1 MATSPKRVETLVG
14 LFLFLGLALLGVLIM
29 QFGRFTD
36 RFRGVYTVTVSF
48 SDASGLIKGSQVRL
62 AGAMVG
68 QVVEEPALT
77 EEGTILVEM
86 CIRDDAPR
94 IDKNALFQIS
104 SLSILGDKAVMISPP
119 ATPEERSGEYIQ
131 DGAFIQ
137 GAEPGGLEAL
147 QTDAERIAS
156 DAAELMS
163 RGKGMLTK
171 IEGGLDDLRAV
182 TGRLTESLDRI
193 NGGVISDEN
202 LAAFS
207 STLKNLE
214 GASSTIRDAS
224 VEIKPLLADAQKAI
238 RSFDQAS
245 AAAGETF
252 VQASSEISKLRP
264 ALQKVP
270 EAVESITEV
279 ADEARGTLQTVQD
292 SDGLLGTLAYD
303 REMKGDAKTFM
314 KNLRHYGLL
323 RYKDSETV
331 DERDPRNRF
340 RGRRR

>member
-1 MATSPKRVETLVG
+1 MANSPKRVETLVG
-14 LFLFLGLALLGVLIM
+14 LFLFLGLALLGILVM

-77 EEGTILVEM
+77 EEGTILVEV
-86 CIRDDAPR
+86 CIREDAPR
-94 IDKNALFQIS
+94 IDKNAVFQIS

-119 ATPEERSGEYIQ
+119 ATPEERAGEFIE
-131 DGAFIQ
+131 DGAFIE
-137 GAEPGGLEAL
+137 GAEPGGLDAL
-147 QTDAERIAS
+147 QTDAGRIAA
-156 DAAELMS
+156 DAAELLS
-163 RGKGMLTK
+163 RGKGTLTK

-182 TGRLTESLDRI
+182 ASRLTESLDRI

-207 STLKNLE
+207 STLRNLE
-214 GASSTIRDAS
+214 GASDNIRDAS
-224 VEIKPLLADAQKAI
+224 VEIKPLLADAQNAI

-245 AAAGETF
+245 AAAEETF

-270 EAVESITEV
+270 ETVESIAAV
-279 ADEARGTLQTVQD
+279 ADEAKGTLQSVQGG
-292 SDGLLGTLAYD
+292 DGLLGTLAYD

-314 KNLRHYGLL
+314 KNLRHHGLL
-323 RYKDSETV
+323 RYKDNETV